1 MAAVM
6 QNASTTTPG
15 QAEAGTSLA
24 PATAAGLPATVPATG
39 VQTVISNL
47 NDVFRQAAVRKAMP
61 AIAVIIALALLGA
74 IYAWVQETPYRAV
87 FPGMADADQ
96 QSALEILKTANMK
109 PRIDAGTG
117 QLSVPAGKYHEARI
131 LLASQG
137 VPKQQ
142 TRGVLD
148 SLKDQSA
155 MTTSQ
160 FMEQAR
166 YSAAIEQELAKS
178 IGQISTIQS
187 ARVHLA
193 QTKQSVFVRE
203 RTPVKAS
210 VVVTPF
216 NGRVVAPTQVQAIV
230 HLVASSVPYLSADDV
245 SVVDNLGNLLTRR
258 AADAGMGLTTA
269 QVEHK
274 QQIEETYR
282 NRIVQLLEPVV
293 GEGNVRSQVD
303 LVVNFTQVET
313 TSEDFDVRKE
323 GSKTRSEM
331 LSEERS
337 SVLDPSGVPGALSNT
352 PPPEPQTN
360 TDTKP
365 SSEGKDTRGA
375 VNSKSTRNYELDK
388 VVRHVKNQTG
398 VLERVSVAVVIKERA
413 PVNKDTKD
421 AKDAKDAKGAA
432 DTEGGYT
439 KEEIE
444 RLQGLVRGVVGF
456 DEKRGDSVTIVPAK
470 FEVGPGPGSMI
481 PWYENDMVVSSL
493 KVGLATFVLIALLF
507 TVVRPVVRA
516 YLPQP
521 PAPVVALAGPEGEQ
535 AQAAE
540 GEAAAAAGE
549 GEGAEYES
557 KEDGVTMA
565 EGESLDDFKARL
577 KASAAPKKSSISA
590 DMLDTANTYDDKV
603 ALIRMLVQ
611 EDSGRVASVLKGMI
625 KRDLA
630 G

>member
-1 MAAVM
+1 
-6 QNASTTTPG
+6 
-15 QAEAGTSLA
+15 
-24 PATAAGLPATVPATG
+24 
-39 VQTVISNL
+39 
-47 NDVFRQAAVRKAMP
+47 
-61 AIAVIIALALLGA
+61 
-74 IYAWVQETPYRAV
+74 
-87 FPGMADADQ
+87 
-96 QSALEILKTANMK
+96 
-109 PRIDAGTG
+109 
-117 QLSVPAGKYHEARI
+117 
-131 LLASQG
+131 
-137 VPKQQ
+137 
-142 TRGVLD
+142 
-148 SLKDQSA
+148 
-155 MTTSQ
+155 
-160 FMEQAR
+160 
-166 YSAAIEQELAKS
+166 
-178 IGQISTIQS
+178 
-187 ARVHLA
+187 
-193 QTKQSVFVRE
+193 VRE

-352 PPPEPQTN
+352 PPPETN

-365 SSEGKDTRGA
+365 STEGKDTRGA

-521 PAPVVALAGPEGEQ
+521 PAPVTALAGPEGAETQ
-535 AQAAE
+535 ALP
-540 GEAAAAAGE
+540 GEAGAADAESGE
-549 GEGAEYES
+549 GQEG
-557 KEDGVTMA
+557 GVSMA
-565 EGESLDDFKARL
+565 EGETLDDFKARL